1 MTPAQRQTRANIR
14 NFLLV
19 ATPAELRA
27 ELEISIGAGDAF
39 RAECIRELI
48 AEES

>member
-1 MTPAQRQTRANIR
+1 MTNNERAIRCAIR

-19 ATPAELRA
+19 ATPAELQT
-27 ELEISIGAGDAF
+27 ELAISLEREDNF

-48 AEES
+48 AED